1 MTILSADDRDF
12 SAVRGDR
19 KPRQRQQ
26 EAEETELITGAGRKG
41 TSRVLSYNLGVRLM
55 DERKEY
61 RKEYLCIGLLAHVD
75 AGKTTLS
82 EAVLHRTGAIRSAG
96 RVDHGDAFLDTND
109 MERDRGITI
118 FSKQA
123 SFTTY
128 PASHGAEYAGRSG
141 SGAGAA
147 RPAALGTE
155 RVWTLVDTP
164 GHVDFSTEME
174 RVLQVLDYAVLII
187 SAADGVTGQV
197 RVLWRLL
204 EHYGVPAF
212 IFVNKMDQAGADR
225 EAVYGQI
232 RSELGSACVALQEA
246 VCGGL
251 SSGDAGRGDFTSGG
265 AGSGDFSSKVIGSG
279 RPSFSAE
286 IQEEIAV
293 CDDELMERFLEGEEV
308 TVGDAAALVAGR
320 RLFPVC
326 FGSALREEGVDDLL
340 VMLDTLA
347 PVPVRGEEFGARVY
361 KITHDAAGARL
372 TWMKITGGVLVPRQP
387 IPESPDEKGLP
398 EKAGQLRFYRGER
411 FDALQEAPAGII
423 VAVPGLSATRAGM
436 GLGTEAGEEGTERL
450 LQPVMQS
457 RLLLP
462 PDQDLYGAYRKLR
475 ALEEEDPM
483 LRLSYDEEK
492 KEITVQVMGQV
503 QREILQ
509 RLIQQRFGMRVEF
522 GEPRIVYRETIAEAV
537 EGVGHFEPLRHYAEV
552 HLLLEPGEPGSGLV
566 FESRCSVNDLALN
579 WQRLIMTHL
588 EERRHRGVLIGAEI
602 TDMKISILGG
612 RAHAKHTEG
621 GDFRKATYR
630 AVRQGLMMAKSVLL
644 EPDYECRLEVPQENV
659 GRAMAD
665 LQQRNAVFGQ
675 PDFIQNTAVLRGTV
689 TVAALG
695 NYVEEVAAYTRG
707 AGSLSCSLRGYVPC
721 QNAEEIIA
729 ASGYDPELDVR
740 NPSSSVF
747 CSHGA
752 GTIIPWYEVRSYMHV
767 DTGWRFP
774 EEAPAMTEE
783 ESLELAAERAK
794 RAAEER
800 EKQRRL
806 LETGAF
812 SEKTNGSGAGTSGD
826 LDIAD
831 DSAGGPGLGK
841 GGAGGAG
848 GRQNDAFKKRQ
859 QAIFAAE
866 KELMQIFERTYGP
879 IPPRAG
885 NDSGLFDA
893 QSPSGSGTSGKKK
906 KNPDPWGLEKMD
918 VSGRKGGRVPSGAG
932 AAAASSRGKEA
943 AGPKGQAA
951 GSGKQ
956 SGTDAAAGR
965 RGQKQ
970 AVPQEH
976 YLLVDGYNI
985 IFAWDDL
992 RELALADIKSARDKL
1007 MDILSNFAGY
1017 RSEKVILVFD
1027 AYKVAGGPGEV
1038 LRWHNIDVVFTKEAE
1053 TADLYIEKTAH
1064 VLARKYRVTVATSDA
1079 VEQIII
1085 FGSGAYRMSA
1095 RMLLEEIIVTEREMR
1110 ERYAIGSD
1118 D

>member
-1 MTILSADDRDF
+1 MTD
-12 SAVRGDR
+12 
-19 KPRQRQQ
+19 KNKN
-26 EAEETELITGAGRKG
+26 E
-41 TSRVLSYNLGVRLM
+41 N
-55 DERKEY
+55 

-82 EAVLHRTGAIRSAG
+82 EAILHRTGAIRNAG
-96 RVDHGDAFLDTND
+96 RVDHGDAFLDTNS

-128 PASHGAEYAGRSG
+128 
-141 SGAGAA
+141 AGA
-147 RPAALGTE
+147 E

-187 SAADGVTGQV
+187 SAADKVTGQV
-197 RVLWRLL
+197 RTLWKLL

-225 EAVYGQI
+225 EAVYEQI
-232 RSELGSACVALQEA
+232 RSELGSACVDLQGEICGNQNGGNQNGRNQNGGNQNDSDVRKSAGQA
-246 VCGGL
+246 V
-251 SSGDAGRGDFTSGG
+251 
-265 AGSGDFSSKVIGSG
+265 
-279 RPSFSAE
+279 FSAG

-293 CDDELMERFLEGEEV
+293 CDEELMERFLEGGEITFE
-308 TVGDAAALVAGR
+308 DAAALVASR

-347 PVPVRGEEFGARVY
+347 PEPARGTEFGARVY
-361 KITHDAAGARL
+361 KITHDPGGARL
-372 TWMKITGGVLVPRQP
+372 TWMKITGGKLVPRQQ

-398 EKAGQLRFYRGER
+398 EKAGQLRFYKGDR

-423 VAVPGLSATRAGM
+423 VAVPGLSGTHAGM
-436 GLGTEAGEEGTERL
+436 GLGTLVGQEGTERL

-462 PDQDLYGAYRKLR
+462 PDQDLYGAYRRLR
-475 ALEEEDPM
+475 ILEEEDPM

-492 KEITVQVMGQV
+492 KEITIQVMGQV

-509 RLIQQRFGMRVEF
+509 RLIRQRFDMRVEF
-522 GEPRIVYRETIAEAV
+522 GEPRIVYRETIAEPA

-552 HLLLEPGEPGSGLV
+552 HLLLEPGEPGSGLI

-644 EPDYECRLEVPQENV
+644 EPDYEFRLEVPQENV

-800 EKQRRL
+800 AKQRRL

-831 DSAGGPGLGK
+831 DSAGGSGLGK

-918 VSGRKGGRVPSGAG
+918 VSGRKGEKVPSGAG
-932 AAAASSRGKEA
+932 AAAASPCGKET

-992 RELALADIKSARDKL
+992 RELAMADIKSARDKL

-1064 VLARKYRVTVATSDA
+1064 ALARKYRVTVATSDA

>member
-1 MTILSADDRDF
+1 MSD
-12 SAVRGDR
+12 
-19 KPRQRQQ
+19 K
-26 EAEETELITGAGRKG
+26 
-41 TSRVLSYNLGVRLM
+41 
-55 DERKEY
+55 KEN

-82 EAVLHRTGAIRSAG
+82 EAILHRTGAIRSAG
-96 RVDHGDAFLDTND
+96 RVDHGDAFLDTNS

-123 SFTTY
+123 SFTTF
-128 PASHGAEYAGRSG
+128 
-141 SGAGAA
+141 AGA
-147 RPAALGTE
+147 E

-187 SAADGVTGQV
+187 SAADKVTGQV
-197 RVLWRLL
+197 RTLWRLL

-251 SSGDAGRGDFTSGG
+251 SSGGAGRGDFASGDAGRGDF
-265 AGSGDFSSKVIGSG
+265 SSKVSGSG

-320 RLFPVC
+320 SLFPVC

-340 VMLDTLA
+340 CMLDTLA

-361 KITHDAAGARL
+361 KITHDAGGARL

-644 EPDYECRLEVPQENV
+644 EPDYEFRLEVPQENV

-665 LQQRNAVFGQ
+665 LQQKNAVFGQ
-675 PDFIQNTAVLRGTV
+675 PDFTENTAVLRGTV

-752 GTIIPWYEVRSYMHV
+752 GTIIPWYEVRSFMHV

-783 ESLELAAERAK
+783 ESLEIAAERARK
-794 RAAEER
+794 AAEER

-806 LETGAF
+806 LESGSFSTGAAGADG
-812 SEKTNGSGAGTSGD
+812 EASGFAG
-826 LDIAD
+826 
-831 DSAGGPGLGK
+831 SAGGSGTSEGSGK
-841 GGAGGAG
+841 GSGSPAKSGAKGSSGK
-848 GRQNDAFKKRQ
+848 QNDAFKERS
-859 QAIFAAE
+859 QARMAAE

-879 IPPRAG
+879 VKPRAG
-885 NDSGLFDA
+885 AETGLFDT
-893 QSPSGSGTSGKKK
+893 QLSPQNSKKK
-906 KNPDPWGLEKMD
+906 KNSDPWGLENTEGASGK
-918 VSGRKGGRVPSGAG
+918 VSGSSRAGASGKEPGSSQSGMAGKGAG
-932 AAAASSRGKEA
+932 SSQAGASGKEPGSSLPGVTGKG
-943 AGPKGQAA
+943 AGTE
-951 GSGKQ
+951 GKWNKKNPAQ
-956 SGTDAAAGR
+956 QD
-965 RGQKQ
+965 
-970 AVPQEH
+970 H

-985 IFAWDDL
+985 IFAWDYL
-992 RELALADIKSARDKL
+992 RELAMVDIKSARDKL
-1007 MDILSNFAGY
+1007 MDLLSNFAGY
-1017 RSEKVILVFD
+1017 RSEKIILVFD

-1064 VLARKYRVTVATSDA
+1064 VLAKKYRVTVATSDA

-1085 FGSGAYRMSA
+1085 FGAGAYRMSA
-1095 RMLLEEIIVTEREMR
+1095 GMLLEEIIYTEREMR
-1110 ERYAIGSD
+1110 ERYDIASD
-1118 D
+1118 ED

>member
-1 MTILSADDRDF
+1 MPIN
-12 SAVRGDR
+12 
-19 KPRQRQQ
+19 K
-26 EAEETELITGAGRKG
+26 
-41 TSRVLSYNLGVRLM
+41 
-55 DERKEY
+55 
-61 RKEYLCIGLLAHVD
+61 KEYLCLGLLAHVD

-82 EAVLHRTGAIRSAG
+82 EALLHRTGAIRSAG
-96 RVDHGDAFLDTND
+96 RVDHGDAFLDTNV

-123 SFTTY
+123 SFTTF
-128 PASHGAEYAGRSG
+128 PAVPAGTGQASG
-141 SGAGAA
+141 PAPAGTGTSGGKKTG
-147 RPAALGTE
+147 RQDEEGTE
-155 RVWTLVDTP
+155 RIWTLVDTP
-164 GHVDFSTEME
+164 GHADFSTEME

-204 EHYGVPAF
+204 DHYGVPAF
-212 IFVNKMDQAGADR
+212 VFVNKMDQAGADR

-232 RSELGSACVALQEA
+232 RQELGTACLDLQE
-246 VCGGL
+246 
-251 SSGDAGRGDFTSGG
+251 
-265 AGSGDFSSKVIGSG
+265 VIGSRG
-279 RPSFSAE
+279 RAHAAGGSGAGAAGKAPAGDPAGKAGEYRSADMVFRGFSPAL
-286 IQEEIAV
+286 QEEIAV

-308 TVGDAAALVAGR
+308 TLADARRLVSQR
-320 RLFPVC
+320 KLFPVC
-326 FGSALREEGVDDLL
+326 FGSALKEEGVDDLL
-340 VMLDTLA
+340 ALLDLLA
-347 PVPVRGEEFGARVY
+347 AEPARPGEFGARVY
-361 KITHDAAGARL
+361 KITHDAGGARL
-372 TWMKITGGVLVPRQP
+372 SWIKITGGVLLPRQQ

-398 EKAGQLRFYRGER
+398 EKAAQLRFYKGEKY
-411 FDALQEAPAGII
+411 DALQEAPAGII
-423 VAVPGLSATRAGM
+423 VAVPGLTATRAGM
-436 GLGTEAGEEGTERL
+436 GLGALAGAEEAGRL

-457 RLLLP
+457 RLILP

-475 ALEEEDPM
+475 SLEEEDPM

-492 KEITVQVMGQV
+492 KEITVQIMGQV

-509 RLIQQRFGMRVEF
+509 RLIEDRFGMRVAF
-522 GEPRIVYRETIAEAV
+522 GEPRIVYRETIAEAA

-579 WQRLIMTHL
+579 WQRLILTHL
-588 EERRHRGVLIGAEI
+588 EERRHRGVLTGAEI

-630 AVRQGLMMAKSVLL
+630 AVRQGLMMGRSVLL
-644 EPDYECRLEVPQENV
+644 EPDYDFRLELPQENL

-665 LQQRNAVFGQ
+665 LQQMDASFGQ
-675 PDFIQNTAVLRGTV
+675 PDFSEKNNTAILRGRV

-707 AGSLSCSLRGYVPC
+707 AGSLQCSLRGYVPC
-721 QNAEEIIA
+721 KNAEAVIA

-747 CSHGA
+747 CSHGV
-752 GTIIPWYEVRSYMHV
+752 GTIIPWYEVRSFMHV

-774 EEAPAMTEE
+774 EEKPAMTED
-783 ESLELAAERAK
+783 ESLDLAAERAR

-806 LETGAF
+806 LEQGYY
-812 SEKTNGSGAGTSGD
+812 EEG
-826 LDIAD
+826 
-831 DSAGGPGLGK
+831 SAGGTGSSARDQSAGTAGPAGK
-841 GGAGGAG
+841 ASTGPAGKK
-848 GRQNDAFKKRQ
+848 QDDAFKRRQ
-859 QAIFAAE
+859 QAVFAAE

-879 IPPRAG
+879 VKPRAG
-885 NDSGLFDA
+885 EGSSLFD
-893 QSPSGSGTSGKKK
+893 SPEPSSSAGGSRKKK
-906 KNPDPWGLEKMD
+906 GPSDPWGLEEIRTAPPGAAGEKTERTPGAFGNTRAPSGD
-918 VSGRKGGRVPSGAG
+918 NGDGRKGGSRSGDG
-932 AAAASSRGKEA
+932 RKGGSSGDGRQGGSHSSGGRS
-943 AGPKGQAA
+943 AGPDRGQ
-951 GSGKQ
+951 GK
-956 SGTDAAAGR
+956 APAGR
-965 RGQKQ
+965 NGRSGGRDLQT
-970 AVPQEH
+970 PQDH

-992 RELALADIKSARDKL
+992 RELALRDIKSARDKL

-1017 RSEKVILVFD
+1017 RPEKVILVFD

-1064 VLARKYRVTVATSDA
+1064 VLAKKYKVTVATSDA
-1079 VEQIII
+1079 VEQVII
-1085 FGSGAYRMSA
+1085 FGAGAYRMSA
-1095 RMLLEEIIVTEREMR
+1095 RMLLEEILFTQEELRDR
-1110 ERYAIGSD
+1110 FGIGSD
-1118 D
+1118 E